1 MTELDTSTH
10 LLNNSSSKQK
20 FSFSKTE
27 RFRNGQKIL
36 YALVNIVAIAFMI
49 FLEQELIE
57 LPHLVMV
64 KKISVYETI
73 NLYLQLA
80 LMNLEASSR
89 KISIED
95 LDLVVEEMY
104 LS

>member
-1 MTELDTSTH
+1 
-10 LLNNSSSKQK
+10 
-20 FSFSKTE
+20 
-27 RFRNGQKIL
+27 
-36 YALVNIVAIAFMI
+36 MI

-64 KKISVYETI
+64 KKISACETI

-80 LMNLEASSR
+80 LINLEASSR

-104 LS
+104 EY